1 MCLYAISYFRCNEN
15 YKGSRCE
22 HFQLFSVSTNAGEA
36 GLIAAV
42 VIVALLALVVLAVVI
57 YYVRK

>member
-1 MCLYAISYFRCNEN
+1 MLSDFRCNEN

-22 HFQLFSVSTNAGEA
+22 HFQLMSISTNPEEA

-42 VIVALLALVVLAVVI
+42 AIIALLILVVLAVII
-57 YYVRK
+57 YYIHK